1 MGLGRE
7 RPGLAWNGKS
17 ENKTKVFQ
25 SILNNF
31 CQNRYQNGSKILKN
45 VGPGEVRRL
54 LASRLAPRCPKVLI
68 GTRSGLPSEA
78 CGSTSWRQDGPRWA
92 KMALSWPTS
101 RQDVAKMAHMEP
113 KMGILSALLGGSWG
127 LLLDLGGDLAKTC
140 ENKKNDDSSS
150 LLQGF
155 RGSWGSS
162 WRLCWLI
169 LALVW
174 AMLGHL
180 GAKFG
185 HLGRSCPQV
194 ATFLARRLE
203 KDTEDEVR

>member
-1 MGLGRE
+1 MGRARGSLRRPVGAHLGAKM
-7 RPGLAWNGKS
+7 G
-17 ENKTKVFQ
+17 Q
-25 SILNNF
+25 
-31 CQNRYQNGSKILKN
+31 
-45 VGPGEVRRL
+45 VG
-54 LASRLAPRCPKVLI
+54 
-68 GTRSGLPSEA
+68 
-78 CGSTSWRQDGPRWA
+78 A

-113 KMGILSALLGGSWG
+113 KMGILRALLGGSWR
-127 LLLDLGGDLAKTC
+127 LFLDLGGDLAKTS
-140 ENKKNDDSSS
+140 ENPKNDDSSS

-155 RGSWGSS
+155 RGSWGCS

-169 LALVW
+169 LALCW

-194 ATFLARRLE
+194 ATFLARCFD
-203 KDTEDEVR
+203 KDTEDELR